1 MSDLAFL
8 SSDEEDNNEPL
19 TTTKANTKGEENQD
33 DDKDAAA
40 NDDDTTSESSQ
51 SSEEEFVEDFE
62 FGGMMVCVFLS
73 FFKRSLAY
81 MIYVYPCQTLSLTYP
96 NNESIPIN

>member
-19 TTTKANTKGEENQD
+19 TTTKANTKGEENNGD
-33 DDKDAAA
+33 DDDAK
-40 NDDDTTSESSQ
+40 DDDTTSESSQ